1 MIAAGP
7 PAQSEVRSDRPFRR
21 SPVRGV
27 TRGDIGR
34 NLLVSHRVVRL
45 AINRLESAHRCDIDP
60 ALQVPAGP
68 PAVDP
73 SARPQGRGDIYELA
87 LQRSGGG
94 GVSHHSPAF
103 ESRLSL
109 SNCRCCPRP
118 RPGWRTARD
127 ALTLPGVAGGDR
139 SGSARGGT
147 RQPLRRYSPRRAS
160 RVGPTAITLVARQ
173 VWVGVLIG
181 AALRLQPGPA
191 RCHLEASSS
200 AWPAYDCAIA
210 RLRALP
216 RQIPCRPGRG
226 LHRTPAC
233 LGPVVTS
240 TVSTPFTQRLERPPL
255 DRLLQGCEVD
265 PGRLL
270 ADRIVSL
277 TLTAPHRGDGDP
289 RLPVAGRVV
298 GSPRFDRS
306 SRQWGRTQNRCP
318 PLSRGPTF
326 QSRSLTVLDRCVVDD
341 LVEEAFNSSNPS
353 RRTRGRTATVPRFP

>member
-191 RCHLEASSS
+191 RCHLEASSFPPGAHMTVRS
-200 AWPAYDCAIA
+200 RGYA
-210 RLRALP
+210 RYLVRFL
-216 RQIPCRPGRG
+216 
-226 LHRTPAC
+226 
-233 LGPVVTS
+233 
-240 TVSTPFTQRLERPPL
+240 
-255 DRLLQGCEVD
+255 VD
-265 PGRLL
+265 
-270 ADRIVSL
+270 
-277 TLTAPHRGDGDP
+277 
-289 RLPVAGRVV
+289 RVV
-298 GSPRFDRS
+298 AFTEHRRVSVPSSHQRFRRLSPNASNDRHSTGFCRAAKSIREGSSPIAS
-306 SRQWGRTQNRCP
+306 SA
-318 PLSRGPTF
+318 SR
-326 QSRSLTVLDRCVVDD
+326 
-341 LVEEAFNSSNPS
+341 
-353 RRTRGRTATVPRFP
+353 